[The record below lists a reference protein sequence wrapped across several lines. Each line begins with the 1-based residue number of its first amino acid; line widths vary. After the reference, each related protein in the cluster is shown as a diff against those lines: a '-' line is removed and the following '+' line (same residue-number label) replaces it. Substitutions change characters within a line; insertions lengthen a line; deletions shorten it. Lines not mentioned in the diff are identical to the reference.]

1 MRRISLALL
10 LALLLPAL
18 AAGASKDTKLTLVA
32 YSTPKDAYG
41 QLISAFQKTKAG
53 NGVTFSQSYGASGEQ
68 SRAVAAGLDADIVAF
83 SLEPDITSLVQK
95 NLVAKNW
102 NKDKYKGMV
111 TRSVVVF
118 IVRDGNPKNLKSW
131 NDLLKPGVQ
140 VITPNPFTSGGARW
154 NVMAAYGGALRSG
167 KTPKQAVDYLGKL
180 WKHVVAQPT
189 SAREGLQT
197 FLAGRGDVF
206 LAYENEAVF
215 AQKKG
220 QPVQFVIPKATI
232 LSEIVLLPLAALS
245 WKAHGWGAVSTSQAT
260 AALRLTLGLSLAVAL
275 VNAVAGTVIAWTLVR
290 DRFVGQAFVNALVD
304 LPFALPTIVAGL
316 TLLALYGPKSP
327 VGLNAAFTRWSLLLA
342 LLFVTLPFVVRTVQ
356 PVLFELD
363 RELEDAAASLGA
375 GRLTTFRR
383 IILPS
388 ILPAILSGV

>member
-1 MRRISLALL
+1 MRRISLALFIT
-10 LALLLPAL
+10 LLLPAL

-32 YSTPKDAYG
+32 YSTPKEAYG
-41 QLISAFQKTKAG
+41 QLITAFQKTKAG
-53 NGVTFSQSYGASGEQ
+53 NGVSFSQSYDASGEQ
-68 SRAVAAGLDADIVAF
+68 SRAVAAGLDADVVAF

-95 NLVAKNW
+95 KIVPTNW
-102 NKDKYKGMV
+102 NRDKFKGMV

-118 IVRDGNPKNLKSW
+118 VVRDGNPKKLKTW

-206 LAYENEAVF
+206 LAYENEALF
-215 AQKKG
+215 AQQKG

-232 LSEIVLLPLAALS
+232 LIENPI
-245 WKAHGWGAVSTSQAT
+245 AVPSTSRHKTEANAFLKFLRT
-260 AALRLTLGLSLAVAL
+260 PAAQKIFAQNGYRPVVSSGARGFNFPTRPQLFTIKYVGGWAKVEKKFFDPRTG
-275 VNAVAGTVIAWTLVR
+275 IMVR
-290 DRFVGQAFVNALVD
+290 FQGSN
-304 LPFALPTIVAGL
+304 G
-316 TLLALYGPKSP
+316 G
-327 VGLNAAFTRWSLLLA
+327 
-342 LLFVTLPFVVRTVQ
+342 
-356 PVLFELD
+356 
-363 RELEDAAASLGA
+363 
-375 GRLTTFRR
+375 
-383 IILPS
+383 
-388 ILPAILSGV
+388 

>member
-10 LALLLPAL
+10 VALFLPAL
-18 AAGASKDTKLTLVA
+18 AAGASKDTRLTLVA

-41 QLISAFQKTKAG
+41 QLISAYQKTPAG
-53 NGVTFSQSYGASGEQ
+53 SGVSFSQSYGASGDQ
-68 SRAVAAGLDADIVAF
+68 SRAVGAGLDADIVAF

-95 NLVAKNW
+95 KLVAKSW

-118 IVRDGNPKNLKSW
+118 IVRDGNPKKLKTW

-215 AQKKG
+215 AQKHG

-232 LSEIVLLPLAALS
+232 LIENPI
-245 WKAHGWGAVSTSQAT
+245 AVTSSSKHKTEAKSFVKF
-260 AALRLTLGLSLAVAL
+260 LRMPPAQKIFAQNGYRPVVAAVARGFNFPTRPQL
-275 VNAVAGTVIAWTLVR
+275 FTIKYVGGWPKVEK
-290 DRFVGQAFVNALVD
+290 RFFD
-304 LPFALPTIVAGL
+304 
-316 TLLALYGPKSP
+316 PKT
-327 VGLNAAFTRWSLLLA
+327 GIMA
-342 LLFVTLPFVVRTVQ
+342 
-356 PVLFELD
+356 
-363 RELEDAAASLGA
+363 
-375 GRLTTFRR
+375 RLQG
-383 IILPS
+383 S
-388 ILPAILSGV
+388 SGG

>member
-10 LALLLPAL
+10 IALLLPAM

-32 YSTPKDAYG
+32 YSTPKEAYG
-41 QLISAFQKTKAG
+41 QLITAFQKTRAG
-53 NGVTFSQSYGASGEQ
+53 NGVSFSQSYAASGEQ
-68 SRAVAAGLDADIVAF
+68 SRAVAAGLDADVVAF

-95 NLVAKNW
+95 KIVPTNW
-102 NKDKYKGMV
+102 SKDKYKGMV

-118 IVRDGNPKNLKSW
+118 VVRDGNPKKLKTW
-131 NDLLKPGVQ
+131 NDLLRPGVQ

-206 LAYENEAVF
+206 LAYENEALF
-215 AQKKG
+215 AQQKG

-232 LSEIVLLPLAALS
+232 LIENPI
-245 WKAHGWGAVSTSQAT
+245 AVPSTSKHKTEANAFLKFLRTPPAQKIFAQNGYRPVVSS
-260 AALRLTLGLSLAVAL
+260 AARGFNFPTRPQLFTIKYVGGWAKVEKKFFDPRTG
-275 VNAVAGTVIAWTLVR
+275 IMVR
-290 DRFVGQAFVNALVD
+290 FQG
-304 LPFALPTIVAGL
+304 
-316 TLLALYGPKSP
+316 S
-327 VGLNAAFTRWSLLLA
+327 
-342 LLFVTLPFVVRTVQ
+342 
-356 PVLFELD
+356 
-363 RELEDAAASLGA
+363 
-375 GRLTTFRR
+375 
-383 IILPS
+383 
-388 ILPAILSGV
+388 SGG

>member
-1 MRRISLALL
+1 MRRISLALFI
-10 LALLLPAL
+10 ALLLPAL

-32 YSTPKDAYG
+32 YSTPKEAYG
-41 QLISAFQKTKAG
+41 QLITAFQQTKAG
-53 NGVTFSQSYGASGEQ
+53 SGISFSQSYAASGEQ

-95 NLVAKNW
+95 KIVPKTW

-118 IVRDGNPKNLKSW
+118 VVRDGNPKKLKTW
-131 NDLLKPGVQ
+131 NDLLNPGVE

-206 LAYENEAVF
+206 LAYENEARF
-215 AQKKG
+215 AQQKG
-220 QPVQFVIPKATI
+220 QSLQFVIPKPTMLI
-232 LSEIVLLPLAALS
+232 ENPI
-245 WKAHGWGAVSTSQAT
+245 AVTSTSKHKAEAT
-260 AALRLTLGLSLAVAL
+260 AFLKYLRT
-275 VNAVAGTVIAWTLVR
+275 
-290 DRFVGQAFVNALVD
+290 
-304 LPFALPTIVAGL
+304 
-316 TLLALYGPKSP
+316 
-327 VGLNAAFTRWSLLLA
+327 
-342 LLFVTLPFVVRTVQ
+342 
-356 PVLFELD
+356 
-363 RELEDAAASLGA
+363 AAAQKIFAQNGYRPVVTAAARGFNFPTRPQLFTIKYVGGWA
-375 GRLTTFRR
+375 KVEKQFFD
-383 IILPS
+383 PN
-388 ILPAILSGV
+388 SGVMAKIQGSSGG